1 MATAVPIQIVGAI
14 AADGAAIASANVPQP
29 DTPAAPTSAHR
40 MTKHRMSRTATTLLP
55 IRRVS
60 YIKWQRFLVLM
71 LRDFAPEETF
81 DNMAGDLWRYHYI
94 APDPLAVLMLT
105 PRLTGWVIR
114 PRMLMYIYSAL
125 KAGYVDIPSLLAAM
139 LRFTSLGIVGKL
151 PDSEKTRWK
160 CSYNTDQAIFHR
172 LTKCMSQP
180 LASSTGPTP
189 RPELAIDTLLHIVQ
203 RLAGWIELFIQV
215 YAVLAGDIMGQV
227 VDVTTRVEIDSTH
240 AAFVL
245 FLRRTCDHPG
255 VLRALAKPYAAKCR
269 KAITQNLQLFI
280 SSTVQNPQVVDRL
293 NNFRLKMAELDPP
306 TSINEAVAEEEEA
319 AAATLALETLT
330 SKHIPPTN
338 SRAALYIYLSACLVG
353 RPIIDDAILCNII
366 RNRYQHDIQN
376 GIVDLILA
384 SFDVLANAAFQNEH
398 KSTAQLLRSYLTN
411 KLPLLIVAL
420 SPGLYPA
427 TTPEFVIQ
435 MALNQVDPNT
445 FPTLA
450 AMFDDTRS
458 NNEFTENMRDEFCF
472 ACCLHGLIAESSI
485 PALLGETY
493 STLPPG
499 GKYIKA
505 TLVQEA
511 LADPERAIK
520 LLDELDKTNGN
531 VGAVC
536 QALVEIFGHLCA
548 KRDTALLKTLCSQL
562 ARQPRALDVI
572 QLFET
577 PVTLLQPL
585 CNLLDG
591 WQYDED
597 QAEYQPVYEE
607 FGSILLLVMAFAYRY
622 NLSPPEMGIRSPD
635 SFVAKLIREGH
646 LSKTLDELTPTEEA
660 HLSGW
665 THGLFGTDT
674 GGLTDE
680 LMASCPPQDFY
691 LLVATLF
698 KNMVVANSEG
708 TLSDEA
714 LKGGIEYLVDTFLM
728 PSLVPAVLFLA
739 DQLSVDLEQEQLAM
753 VKILHLILQ
762 PKAIHNDTAPML
774 VAVMNLTAKP
784 LERALRRYQRRYP
797 TSQAVDPLLA
807 AIKDSIPLSRRTGGA
822 DHNELEAWCAT
833 PSGGLAI
840 AVRSTIHGFV
850 QWSLNPM
857 AGVSPTLYTHRQI
870 LVAIRRM
877 TAQHVIRLII
887 DEIKSFTTHSPPA
900 QSIVYDVA
908 LALIVS
914 PEVTN
919 YPEPVA
925 HLVDEAG
932 NMPIPTQRRLTLR
945 EVLSMKAASFHEIH
959 RTDPEKAEIVVRLH
973 RYVEEQMTPVPVP
986 PLMEVDMALPL
997 GVSTDAEAA
1006 AAAAVA
1012 AGNASGADGTVQ
1024 AAVTDAAAKQLAA
1037 QVAAVDGLSDSMDLS
1052 MDMGMGDMSVVGGGS
1067 GGMDLGGDGDLF
1079 GGLGGGDDFTWEGI
1093 DMMGL

>member
-1 MATAVPIQIVGAI
+1 MATA
-14 AADGAAIASANVPQP
+14 AANLPDAPAAATGAAALVPKPGPELVSTPPRRPAKGRLSRAAN
-29 DTPAAPTSAHR
+29 TI
-40 MTKHRMSRTATTLLP
+40 LP
-55 IRRVS
+55 IRRVA
-60 YIKWQRFLVLM
+60 YLKWKHFLVHMMREGASESTFENISRFLWK
-71 LRDFAPEETF
+71 D
-81 DNMAGDLWRYHYI
+81 YYI
-94 APDPLAVLMLT
+94 APDPLAVLILT
-105 PRLTGWVIR
+105 PRLDHYALN
-114 PRMLMYIYSAL
+114 PRMQMYLYLAL
-125 KAGYVDIPSLLAAM
+125 KEGYVDVPSILAAL
-139 LRFTSLGIVGKL
+139 LRFTTLSEIGQS
-151 PDSEKTRWK
+151 PDTDIGSCWK
-160 CSYNTDQAIFHR
+160 SSYATDEAIFWQ
-172 LTKCMSQP
+172 LAKCMSQP
-180 LASSTGPTP
+180 LDSPTGPTR
-189 RPELAIDTLLHIVQ
+189 RPEFAIDTLLHIVK
-203 RLAGWIELFIQV
+203 RLAAWANLFIRV
-215 YAVLAGDIMGQV
+215 YGVLTNDVLGQV
-227 VDVTTRVEIDSTH
+227 VDVNTRMEIDATH
-240 AAFVL
+240 NAFVTL
-245 FLRRTCDHPG
+245 LLRTCEHPG
-255 VLRALAKPYAAKCR
+255 IVRALAKPYAIKCR
-269 KAITQNLQLFI
+269 KIITHSLQLFI
-280 SSTVQNPQVVDRL
+280 SSCVQNPHITDRL
-293 NNFRLKMAELDPP
+293 NNFRLKISELDPCGAI
-306 TSINEAVAEEEEA
+306 TEAEAEQEDSAASDLALEAVA
-319 AAATLALETLT
+319 
-330 SKHIPPTN
+330 SKHIPLTN
-338 SRAALYIYLSACLVG
+338 SRAALYIYLNACLVG
-353 RPIIDDAILCNII
+353 RPVIDDAILCNLI

-376 GIVDLILA
+376 GVVDLILA

-411 KLPLLIVAL
+411 KLPLLIVTL
-420 SPGLYPA
+420 SPGLYPT

-450 AMFDDTRS
+450 AMFDDTR
-458 NNEFTENMRDEFCF
+458 NNNNDFTENMRDEFCF

-499 GKYIKA
+499 GKYSKA
-505 TLVQEA
+505 MLVQEA
-511 LADPERAIK
+511 INDPERAIR

-536 QALVEIFGHLCA
+536 QALVEVFGQLCA
-548 KRDTALLKTLCSQL
+548 NRDTSLLKTLCSQL

-572 QLFET
+572 QLFEK

-591 WQYDED
+591 WKYDED
-597 QAEYQPVYEE
+597 QGEYQPVYEE

-622 NLSPPEMGIRSPD
+622 NLSPPDMGIRSPD

-646 LSKTLDELTPTEEA
+646 LSKTLAELTPTEESR
-660 HLSGW
+660 LSVW
-665 THGLFGTDT
+665 THSLFGGDT

-797 TSQAVDPLLA
+797 TSQAVEPLLA
-807 AIKDSIPLSRRTGGA
+807 AIKDCIPLSRRTGGA

-857 AGVSPTLYTHRQI
+857 IGVSPTLYTHRQI
-870 LVAIRRM
+870 LAAIRRM

-887 DEIKSFTTHSPPA
+887 DEIKAFTAHGSPA
-900 QSIVYDVA
+900 QNIAYDVA

-919 YPEPVA
+919 YPEPVP
-925 HLVDEAG
+925 HLVDDLG
-932 NMPIPTQRRLTLR
+932 NIPIPTQRRLTLR
-945 EVLSMKAASFHEIH
+945 EVLGMKATNFREIH
-959 RTDPEKAEIVVRLH
+959 RIDPEKAEIVIRLH
-973 RYVEEQMTPVPVP
+973 RHVEEQMAPAPAP
-986 PLMEVDMALPL
+986 PIIDVDIALPL
-997 GVSTDAEAA
+997 AANAEVDATAQAA
-1006 AAAAVA
+1006 AAA
-1012 AGNASGADGTVQ
+1012 GADGTVQ
-1024 AAVTDAAAKQLAA
+1024 QGSADGTASATSAQPTAGDA
-1037 QVAAVDGLSDSMDLS
+1037 LSDGMDLG
-1052 MDMGMGDMSVVGGGS
+1052 MDMGMGDMSVIGSAGGA
-1067 GGMDLGGDGDLF
+1067 MDLNGDGDLF
-1079 GGLGGGDDFTWEGI
+1079 GGLGGADDFTWDSI
-1093 DMMGL
+1093 DVIGL

>member
-1 MATAVPIQIVGAI
+1 MATA
-14 AADGAAIASANVPQP
+14 AANLPDAPAAATGAAALVPKPGPELVSTPPRRPAKGRLSRAAN
-29 DTPAAPTSAHR
+29 TI
-40 MTKHRMSRTATTLLP
+40 LP
-55 IRRVS
+55 IRRVA
-60 YIKWQRFLVLM
+60 YLKWKHFLVHMMREGASESTFENMSRFLWK
-71 LRDFAPEETF
+71 D
-81 DNMAGDLWRYHYI
+81 YYI
-94 APDPLAVLMLT
+94 APDPLAVLILT
-105 PRLTGWVIR
+105 PRLDHYALN
-114 PRMLMYIYSAL
+114 PRMQMYLYLAL
-125 KAGYVDIPSLLAAM
+125 KEGYRLAA
-139 LRFTSLGIVGKL
+139 
-151 PDSEKTRWK
+151 WA
-160 CSYNTDQAIFHR
+160 N
-172 LTKCMSQP
+172 
-180 LASSTGPTP
+180 
-189 RPELAIDTLLHIVQ
+189 
-203 RLAGWIELFIQV
+203 LFIRV
-215 YAVLAGDIMGQV
+215 YGVLTNDVLGQV
-227 VDVTTRVEIDSTH
+227 VDVNTRMEIDATH
-240 AAFVL
+240 NAFVTL
-245 FLRRTCDHPG
+245 LLRTCEHPG
-255 VLRALAKPYAAKCR
+255 IVRALAKPYAIKCR
-269 KAITQNLQLFI
+269 KIITHSLQLFI
-280 SSTVQNPQVVDRL
+280 SSCVQNPHITDRL
-293 NNFRLKMAELDPP
+293 NNFRLKISELDPCGAI
-306 TSINEAVAEEEEA
+306 TEAEAEQEDSAASDLALEAVA
-319 AAATLALETLT
+319 
-330 SKHIPPTN
+330 SKHIPLTN
-338 SRAALYIYLSACLVG
+338 SRAALYIYLNACLVG
-353 RPIIDDAILCNII
+353 RPVIDDAILCNLI

-376 GIVDLILA
+376 GVVDLILA

-411 KLPLLIVAL
+411 KLPLLIVTL
-420 SPGLYPA
+420 SPGLYPT

-450 AMFDDTRS
+450 AMFDDTR
-458 NNEFTENMRDEFCF
+458 NNNNDFTENMRDEFCF

-499 GKYIKA
+499 GKYSKA
-505 TLVQEA
+505 MLVQEA
-511 LADPERAIK
+511 INDPERAIR

-536 QALVEIFGHLCA
+536 QALVEVFGQLCA
-548 KRDTALLKTLCSQL
+548 NRDTSLLKTLCSQL

-572 QLFET
+572 QLFEK

-591 WQYDED
+591 WKYDED
-597 QAEYQPVYEE
+597 QGEYQPVYEE

-622 NLSPPEMGIRSPD
+622 NLSPPDMGIRSPD

-646 LSKTLDELTPTEEA
+646 LSKTLAELTPTEESR
-660 HLSGW
+660 LSVW
-665 THGLFGTDT
+665 THSLFGGDT

-797 TSQAVDPLLA
+797 TSQAVEPLLA
-807 AIKDSIPLSRRTGGA
+807 AIKDCIPLSRRTGGA

-840 AVRSTIHGFV
+840 A
-850 QWSLNPM
+850 
-857 AGVSPTLYTHRQI
+857 I
-870 LVAIRRM
+870 LAAIRRM

-887 DEIKSFTTHSPPA
+887 DEIKAFTAHGSPA
-900 QSIVYDVA
+900 QNIAYDVA

-919 YPEPVA
+919 YPEPVP
-925 HLVDEAG
+925 HLVDDLG
-932 NMPIPTQRRLTLR
+932 NIPIPTQRRLTLR
-945 EVLSMKAASFHEIH
+945 EVLGMKATNFREIH
-959 RTDPEKAEIVVRLH
+959 RIDPEKAEIVIRLH
-973 RYVEEQMTPVPVP
+973 RHVEEQMAPAPAP
-986 PLMEVDMALPL
+986 PIIDVDIALPL
-997 GVSTDAEAA
+997 AANAEVDATAQAA
-1006 AAAAVA
+1006 AAA
-1012 AGNASGADGTVQ
+1012 GADGTVQ
-1024 AAVTDAAAKQLAA
+1024 QGSADGTASATSAQPTAGDA
-1037 QVAAVDGLSDSMDLS
+1037 LSDGMDLG
-1052 MDMGMGDMSVVGGGS
+1052 MDMGMGDMSVIGSAGGA
-1067 GGMDLGGDGDLF
+1067 MDLNGDGDLF
-1079 GGLGGGDDFTWEGI
+1079 GGLGGADDFTWDSI
-1093 DMMGL
+1093 DVIGL